1 MQQGLCL
8 LGGVVDSDD
17 VIMNQPTER
26 IYAKTCAKCER
37 HALTFDEE
45 DRALCPRHATI
56 FIMIPRVE
64 QDLDDDLS
72 MAMA

>member
-1 MQQGLCL
+1 
-8 LGGVVDSDD
+8 
-17 VIMNQPTER
+17 MNQPAEH

-37 HALTFDEE
+37 PALTFDEE

-64 QDLDDDLS
+64 PNLDDDRS
-72 MAMA
+72 MATA

>member
-1 MQQGLCL
+1 VVR
-8 LGGVVDSDD
+8 VVDSDD
-17 VIMNQPTER
+17 VDMNQPAEH

-64 QDLDDDLS
+64 PNLDDDWS
-72 MAMA
+72 MATA